1 MIIFLKTRNDY
12 RTLIANDLMWKGPP
26 STCLPLCSTLIPLS
40 HYALL
45 APCHFPD
52 GSLYSA
58 SHVVPLCQHMLTT
71 LPPPPPK
78 CCLLFLTTFFTIPF
92 GPTLSWAPEVKLIW
106 CQIKLDFSFY
116 LVGRGDFSWSLY
128 AGFEIFVKSSTSRN
142 MFVISFV
149 KLLHCQSKTLLYV
162 VIYHLNMLHTFW
174 LTRHVI
180 LNGSDILLVYNK
192 SFDWCLYKRNAV
204 PATHNVSACN
214 NSYNL

>member
-1 MIIFLKTRNDY
+1 MTWCEKDPRLPVFRFAAPSFHCPIMPFWLPATFLTDLY
-12 RTLIANDLMWKGPP
+12 TQLAMLFLSAN
-26 STCLPLCSTLIPLS
+26 TCW
-40 HYALL
+40 
-45 APCHFPD
+45 
-52 GSLYSA
+52 
-58 SHVVPLCQHMLTT
+58 QHS
-71 LPPPPPK
+71 PPPPPK